1 MRRSMKVRMIEEYD
15 AQDLKEL
22 EGMTINDIIPWL
34 EAIKRGHLP
43 TNYIIGIDENRT
55 YTEGEYESTRLH
67 KVMEKAID
75 ILKSLPE

>member
-1 MRRSMKVRMIEEYD
+1 MKVHMIEEYD

-22 EGMTINDIIPWL
+22 EAMTMGDIILYL
-34 EAIKRGHLP
+34 EAIKRGYLP

-67 KVMEKAID
+67 KVMEKTID

>member
-1 MRRSMKVRMIEEYD
+1 MKVRMITDYE

-34 EAIKRGHLP
+34 EAIRRGYLP
-43 TNYIIGIDENRT
+43 TNYIISIDENKT
-55 YTEGEYESTRLH
+55 YTEDEYEATRLH

-75 ILKSLPE
+75 VLKSLPE